1 MGGICPSSYNVK
13 KGSALKSRMD
23 SMSGFEL
30 LWKIVTLVVV
40 AVAAHCILRLRNMED
55 KSEER
60 GKDCWQN
67 IEF

>member
-1 MGGICPSSYNVK
+1 M
-13 KGSALKSRMD
+13 
-23 SMSGFEL
+23 E
-30 LWKIVTLVVV
+30 KIVIFHVV

-60 GKDCWQN
+60 GKDSWQN